1 MIDDMS
7 GARAG
12 LWMMLGLTMTVWTQP
27 VPDFSLEDINTSSVR
42 YGEQVS
48 PRDYRFQISAYYF
61 GLAG

>member
-1 MIDDMS
+1 MAMRGAQAIFWSVLGFSVS
-7 GARAG
+7 GWA
-12 LWMMLGLTMTVWTQP
+12 QP